1 MMPQDNL
8 SSEKQQEI
16 DPALHISGLTVSYGG
31 ASVLFSIDFDVPVG
45 VMSVIAGPNGAGKST
60 LIKAALNIVPR
71 ISGEIKLFG
80 LPLSANRHRVAYVPQ
95 RASIDW
101 DFPACVS
108 DVVSMG
114 LYQELGLLRRYTAD
128 HRQRVREA
136 LERVGLQ
143 DFSQR
148 QIGQLSG
155 GQQQRVFVARALVQN
170 ADLYILDE
178 PFAAV
183 DAATERTLVA
193 VLQRLVLNGKT
204 VLCVHH
210 DLSTAA
216 DYFSHAMLL
225 NIRRIA
231 AGPMQNVFTPQALQE
246 TYGARLSNEQLE
258 RIRLNLAARE
268 DRS

>member
-1 MMPQDNL
+1 MTHTDPILPAMQQD
-8 SSEKQQEI
+8 I
-16 DPALHISGLTVSYGG
+16 DPALRINGLTVSYGG
-31 ASVLFSIDFDVPVG
+31 TSVLFSVDFEVPVG
-45 VMSVIAGPNGAGKST
+45 AMSVIIGPNGAGKST
-60 LIKAALNIVPR
+60 LIKAVLDIVPR
-71 ISGEIKLFG
+71 ISGDIKLFG

-101 DFPACVS
+101 DFPACVA
-108 DVVSMG
+108 DVVAMG
-114 LYQELGLLRRYTAD
+114 LYQELGLLRRYTAG
-128 HRQRVREA
+128 HRQRVQEA

-143 DFSQR
+143 DFAQR

-183 DAATERTLVA
+183 DAATERTLAA

-210 DLSTAA
+210 ELSTAA

-225 NIRRIA
+225 NVRCISH
-231 AGPMQNVFTPQALQE
+231 GPIQDVLTPKALQE
-246 TYGARLSNEQLE
+246 TYGARLSVEQLD
-258 RIRLNLAARE
+258 RIRHSLAGRAQT
-268 DRS
+268 